1 MRARR
6 KRHARPASPA
16 VLVTVAGGVAYTC
29 ASRGVR
35 VVVVDWDNLTASD
48 SLQVYSSDDIK
59 AIIDELETLPPS
71 ILKQAPEMLPD
82 LRQEIDRR
90 KQLKRFVPPG
100 SKIPIGR
107 PEGSQSRHEPSK
119 HGRAGSRR
127 GRPSD

>member
-1 MRARR
+1 MTARR
-6 KRHARPASPA
+6 KRRARNVSPA

-48 SLQVYSSDDIK
+48 SLQAYSSDDIQ
-59 AIIDELETLPPS
+59 AIIDELEMLPPS

-90 KQLKRFVPPG
+90 EQLKRFVPPG
-100 SKIPIGR
+100 SRIQFGR
-107 PEGSQSRHEPSK
+107 CQDSARK
-119 HGRAGSRR
+119 
-127 GRPSD
+127 